1 MPCIHDAHV
10 VPPAVSILICT
21 LLSDL
26 CQHDRSLCVCVC
38 LCVCAAMT
46 NSLDQNQMFLIKL
59 EVSQF
64 DS

>member
-26 CQHDRSLCVCVC
+26 CQHDRSVCVFVCVC
-38 LCVCAAMT
+38 C
-46 NSLDQNQMFLIKL
+46 NDK
-59 EVSQF
+59 QF
-64 DS
+64 RSKSDVPD